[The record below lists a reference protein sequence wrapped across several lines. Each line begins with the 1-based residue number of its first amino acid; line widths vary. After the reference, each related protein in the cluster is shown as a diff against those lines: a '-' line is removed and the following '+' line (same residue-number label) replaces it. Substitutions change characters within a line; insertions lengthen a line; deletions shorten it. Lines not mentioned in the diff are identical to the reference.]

1 MEEKARIHVQEIRV
15 DKKTKDTMATIANT
29 LGMTMTKFIAWTLEN
44 FYNQYEIDEFLRD
57 YYINKLN
64 EIREM
69 KGNEEK

>member
-15 DKKTKDTMATIANT
+15 NKKTKDTMATIANT
-29 LGMTMTKFIAWTLEN
+29 LGMTMTRFIAWTLEN
-44 FYNQYEIDEFLRD
+44 FYSQYEIDEFLRD

>member
-15 DKKTKDTMATIANT
+15 NKKTKDTMATIANT
-29 LGMTMTKFIAWTLEN
+29 LGMSMTKLITYLLEN